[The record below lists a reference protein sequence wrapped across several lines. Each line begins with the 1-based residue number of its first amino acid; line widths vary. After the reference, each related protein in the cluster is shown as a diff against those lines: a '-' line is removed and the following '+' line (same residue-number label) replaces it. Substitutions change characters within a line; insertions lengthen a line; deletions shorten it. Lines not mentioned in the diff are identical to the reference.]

1 MGKRIEST
9 REGCV
14 RVRSTATLGAGLA
27 GVVFF
32 SFAIGTWIN
41 EVVAAGADGR
51 KPDQKVLAQGR
62 ELFEREWLP
71 GDSRSH
77 GGDGLGPVYNDS
89 SCVACHNL
97 GGSGGGGAAS
107 KNVDVITASPSGGV
121 MFQSPVPPGAHGVE
135 QGFLAKALGSLVGLD
150 TPQSSRP
157 AQAGA
162 AQATQ
167 NANTRSRMPARRKV
181 DTGPLVKTHPG
192 FRTSRSVVLHRYGT
206 EGDYESWRQSTLGF
220 HSGLPPQMDR
230 HVKDMFLAQ
239 NSINFEQNP
248 LLNRIGEFDIVRSQR
263 NPTALFGAGLLDSIP
278 EQVIEEAA
286 KVKHRG
292 FPAVSGRISR
302 LKDKRIGRFGWKA
315 QTASLQDFVLTACA
329 VELGLEVPG
338 RHQGGSPQKPE
349 AKAKGLDLALEEC
362 NSLAAYIRELPRPSE
377 RTPATA
383 NEAHEIAA
391 GRALFATIGCAT
403 CHTPKLGD
411 VVGIYSD
418 LLLHD
423 LGPQLGDT
431 GQYGVFDPS
440 SSEDEIVDEV
450 GPIADAA
457 GGLPPPIPPGRSPF
471 EDPAAPVPVLPP
483 QPIRVGISVESVSVT
498 LDARARVVAVS
509 APAPPAPVGAAVAA
523 APPPDAPQVPAPA
536 APQVSEMVVQQAPF
550 AMMGIAM
557 QGAATVVKRPT
568 TGPAS
573 RFEWRT
579 PPLWGFRDSGPYLHD
594 GRAETLDQ
602 TVALHGGEA
611 ASIAPRYFQLSAK
624 ERRLVEAFLKSLTAP
639 PPSELLAHAAR

>member
-9 REGCV
+9 GEGCI
-14 RVRSTATLGAGLA
+14 RERSPATLGAGLV

-32 SFAIGTWIN
+32 SIGIGTWIN
-41 EVVAAGADGR
+41 EAVAAGADGR
-51 KPDQKVLAQGR
+51 KPDQKALAQGR

-89 SCVACHNL
+89 SCVACHNQ

-107 KNVDVITASPSGGV
+107 KNVDIITASPGGGV
-121 MFQSPVPPGAHGVE
+121 MFRSPVPPGGLGVE

-150 TPQSSRP
+150 APQSSRP
-157 AQAGA
+157 AQTGA
-162 AQATQ
+162 AQPARQ
-167 NANTRSRMPARRKV
+167 ANTPSRVPARRKI

-192 FRTSRSVVLHRYGT
+192 FRTSRSVVLHRFGT
-206 EGDYESWRQSTLGF
+206 EGGYESWRQSTLGF
-220 HSGLPPQMDR
+220 HAGLPPQMDR
-230 HVKDMFLAQ
+230 QVKDQFLAQ
-239 NSINFEQNP
+239 NSINFEQNQI
-248 LLNRIGEFDIVRSQR
+248 LNRIGEFDIVRSQR

-286 KVKHRG
+286 KVKHAG

-349 AKAKGLDLALEEC
+349 AQAKGLDLALEEC

-423 LGPQLGDT
+423 LGQQLGDT

-457 GGLPPPIPPGRSPF
+457 GGLPPPIRVRSSA
-471 EDPAAPVPVLPP
+471 E
-483 QPIRVGISVESVSVT
+483 SVAVSVT

-509 APAPPAPVGAAVAA
+509 APAPPAPLGAAVAP
-523 APPPDAPQVPAPA
+523 APPPEAPQVPAPA
-536 APQVSEMVVQQAPF
+536 APPASEMVVQQSAGG
-550 AMMGIAM
+550 MIRISSMM
-557 QGAATVVKRPT
+557 QGNVTAVKRPT

-611 ASIAPRYFQLSAK
+611 AMIAPKYFRLSGK
-624 ERRLVEAFLKSLTAP
+624 ERRQVEAFLKSLTAP
-639 PPSELLAHAAR
+639 PPSELLAHAGR